1 MDIKQLFCDWWQEF
15 YGPQPPSAYTTATH
29 LAFVFYV
36 LGQPV
41 PAPSDELVALWS
53 DAASGGGEATL
64 AEADRRIAATA
75 IKWAR
80 AEMIMRLWGEDAA
93 E

>member
-1 MDIKQLFCDWWQEF
+1 MAFEQMFRAWWQEF
-15 YGPQPPSAYTTATH
+15 YGPLPSAYSEATH
-29 LAFVFYV
+29 LAFALYT
-36 LGQPV
+36 LWQPV

-64 AEADRRIAATA
+64 AEADRRIAAMA

-80 AEMIMRLWGEDAA
+80 AEMIMRLWGKDAA